1 MCLALQKSLESDK
14 REREFACALNGTAV
28 QLASRRASIGA
39 FYRHPLLGNPL
50 RIPQNPQQSPRRMVC
65 CNTEIIVFPSSGI
78 HDEGD
83 CLHFSTQIQMLT
95 QAEKLK
101 HTKAD
106 ASRAST
112 PVAAK
117 RPRGSNGLHPVTH

>member
-1 MCLALQKSLESDK
+1 LRTKRNGRAISVSARVHRCILSPPAGRES
-14 REREFACALNGTAV
+14 T
-28 QLASRRASIGA
+28 
-39 FYRHPLLGNPL
+39 
-50 RIPQNPQQSPRRMVC
+50 QNPAESAAITSTDGVLQHRD
-65 CNTEIIVFPSSGI
+65 IIVFPSSGI

-106 ASRAST
+106 GSRAST
-112 PVAAK
+112 PAAAK